1 MQMLEITMF
10 RFVTTQIRLL
20 HPDLI
25 HHMPNGTL
33 RTIVHC
39 HNEHKT
45 THNIKLTIHIF
56 LFLRDIFKIENKT

>member
-25 HHMPNGTL
+25 HHMPNDTL

-39 HNEHKT
+39 HNEHTDITKQR
-45 THNIKLTIHIF
+45 TI
-56 LFLRDIFKIENKT
+56 